1 MIFEYDA
8 EVLFG
13 MFLGIQKSHLIWMHL
28 KVEVNSP
35 LSALCEDVV
44 LTFSDS
50 VSRAEVASSS
60 NNTVG
65 FLTSARAMAT
75 LCF

>member
-1 MIFEYDA
+1 MIGRERFEILAPIHFYNT
-8 EVLFG
+8 
-13 MFLGIQKSHLIWMHL
+13 KLI
-28 KVEVNSP
+28 
-35 LSALCEDVV
+35 